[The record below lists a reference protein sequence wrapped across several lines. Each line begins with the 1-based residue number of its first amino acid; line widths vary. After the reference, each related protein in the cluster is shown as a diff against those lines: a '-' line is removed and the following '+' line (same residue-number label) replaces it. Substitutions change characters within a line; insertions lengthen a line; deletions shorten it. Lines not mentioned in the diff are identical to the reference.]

1 MGKIRKVER
10 KGFPFCSQREG
21 NFDCTGHLSWT
32 VSLVSSHHVTGW
44 FTLSARSLER
54 WCQQGLELLGS
65 RGKSVLAPPSGL
77 GNLPAH
83 RRKADGGL
91 QLCFVIL
98 FQMLVISSA
107 VSSSLFSLPFFFSL
121 SSLFFLH
128 FFQLCSCVQPFYS
141 PKINSGLIFGNMWT
155 RSHGL
160 LPWFQ
165 FWTWWI
171 CTSGSNRKS
180 LGFGVYKTSINS
192 SSTITGCRL
201 GASDFTSVNLPNLIC
216 KLTFIPTSEG
226 HWEDWMNYEEKSREA
241 DEDQIVLGY
250 VSHAERSDLM
260 SVLWKAGQWHDK
272 CSHKITLASGE
283 SGLRWGQVR
292 VEADGPA
299 RRRALEKGDG
309 PLRSDDGRNSWGLRC
324 GRGKERVWSSR
335 SPRMRGRGA
344 HPRAWQGTAHMDRS
358 CRVLTGYPLS
368 TWKKEGDHV
377 CWMRE
382 YPGVGQVPPQLF
394 LWSWCAL
401 TIYPFRPQL
410 LEAGWAESSKAWN
423 VVVSSLD
430 SHHDTIL
437 DDTGPLTGA
446 VCLNRVRTKW
456 KLPQSWIWGGLGNLR
471 ASLIPQMVKNPPAV
485 QETQVQSLGW
495 EDPLEKEMATL
506 SSILVWRIPWTE
518 ELGGLWESEQHS
530 SNLGTLVARLLEGS
544 QDPTPEHLPGR
555 SQGVR
560 APGNLSFES
569 FQETLSWVGW
579 RFPRDSCSGSFLLT
593 SYFFIEG
600 NQFGGSISSS
610 CS

>member
-201 GASDFTSVNLPNLIC
+201 GASDFTSL
-216 KLTFIPTSEG
+216 
-226 HWEDWMNYEEKSREA
+226 
-241 DEDQIVLGY
+241 
-250 VSHAERSDLM
+250 
-260 SVLWKAGQWHDK
+260 
-272 CSHKITLASGE
+272 
-283 SGLRWGQVR
+283 
-292 VEADGPA
+292 
-299 RRRALEKGDG
+299 
-309 PLRSDDGRNSWGLRC
+309 
-324 GRGKERVWSSR
+324 
-335 SPRMRGRGA
+335 
-344 HPRAWQGTAHMDRS
+344 
-358 CRVLTGYPLS
+358 
-368 TWKKEGDHV
+368 
-377 CWMRE
+377 
-382 YPGVGQVPPQLF
+382 
-394 LWSWCAL
+394 
-401 TIYPFRPQL
+401 
-410 LEAGWAESSKAWN
+410 
-423 VVVSSLD
+423 
-430 SHHDTIL
+430 
-437 DDTGPLTGA
+437 
-446 VCLNRVRTKW
+446 
-456 KLPQSWIWGGLGNLR
+456 
-471 ASLIPQMVKNPPAV
+471 
-485 QETQVQSLGW
+485 
-495 EDPLEKEMATL
+495 
-506 SSILVWRIPWTE
+506 
-518 ELGGLWESEQHS
+518 
-530 SNLGTLVARLLEGS
+530 
-544 QDPTPEHLPGR
+544 
-555 SQGVR
+555 
-560 APGNLSFES
+560 NLSYS
-569 FQETLSWVGW
+569 VK
-579 RFPRDSCSGSFLLT
+579 
-593 SYFFIEG
+593 
-600 NQFGGSISSS
+600 
-610 CS
+610 